1 MNKALTTANLLLVSG
16 LFAVTA
22 CTTQEEMTA
31 KSAPAA
37 PAAATAKAAPAKAKV
52 ERASGDIGLIDTE
65 KNYMILVTK
74 QGKLITLDFDG
85 KTKVTKITPRPGK
98 VQDIGLGS
106 SASVEYLK
114 KGDDFMASKLDYRVK
129 GGRD

>member
-16 LFAVTA
+16 LFAITA

-31 KSAPAA
+31 KPVPAA

-65 KNYMILVTK
+65 K
-74 QGKLITLDFDG
+74 
-85 KTKVTKITPRPGK
+85 KVTKITPKPGK
-98 VQDIGLGS
+98 VEDIGLGS

-114 KGDDFMASKLDYRVK
+114 KGDDFVASKLDYRVK